1 MSKEDLMKKW
11 ASIFDSMGVTNSHW
25 DNLSQLVDNQ
35 SKQILEENTLASEDS
50 NTEFPSLLPMAMKV
64 ASKTVGLDLVSV
76 QPLADPGMSQEEIDR
91 INNEVKKEN
100 RDGKIESIIDGKE
113 FKEMKPEEHPD
124 WRTGPRPQLFYMDF
138 KYGEQNEEKEDES
151 PIKGRRGPRKKKN

>member
-1 MSKEDLMKKW
+1 MSKDDLMKKW
-11 ASIFDSMGVTNSHW
+11 SPIFDSMGVTNSHW
-25 DNLSQLVDNQ
+25 GNLSQLAENQ
-35 SKQILEENTLASEDS
+35 SKQILEENTLSSEDT

-64 ASKTVGLDLVSV
+64 ASKTIGLDLVSV
-76 QPLADPGMSQEEIDR
+76 QPLASPGMSQEEIDR

-124 WRTGPRPQLFYMDF
+124 WKRGPNGQLFYMDF
-138 KYGEQNEEKEDES
+138 KYGHK
-151 PIKGRRGPRKKKN
+151 KTRRSGKKHKKKNV